1 MKKENAV
8 RKNVWPNQQAD
19 LLEILRCRLNC
30 TYISDLRIEPYNSC
44 ARALLDMMDLSEY
57 PCGDVI
63 NTLAYVYAAA

>member
-44 ARALLDMMDLSEY
+44 ARTLLEEIDLGGY
-57 PCGDVI
+57 PYRDIIDV
-63 NTLAYVYAAA
+63 LKYVYTAA